1 MIKRI
6 SSIKQFGVYNDFKW
20 DANVPDFNDK
30 NIIYGW
36 NYTGKTTLSRLIYIN
51 KTTRKIGINIG

>member
-30 NIIYGW
+30 NIIYDW
-36 NYTGKTTLSRLIYIN
+36 NYTGEN
-51 KTTRKIGINIG
+51 DAFAFV